1 MCGGSGVQPVRTPCS
16 WGTRQVFKDNQGNT
30 KFLAYTAASPDGGG
44 HPLGQTGNQTWES
57 LDGTGLRT
65 TGVASGIV
73 TDGSGVTYN
82 LGSTRGLAVHNQ
94 YRNGNHIR
102 LNHKSTYTNP
112 VTTWAWSDSMVYD
125 IYL

>member
-82 LGSTRGLAVHNQ
+82 MGSTGGLSVDTQ
-94 YRNGNHIR
+94 DSNGNQIL
-102 LNHKSTYTNP
+102 LNTTRTSPNP
-112 VTTWAWSDSMVYD
+112 LAPRT
-125 IYL
+125 